1 MKYALTLA
9 SFRDIEPVEQTL
21 KKVSALGYDDVE
33 MYGEPEK
40 TDAKELQ
47 ELSGSY
53 GVNICGVTGV
63 WGSAGEEAWKRKLL
77 SSDAGVQKHAAGYVK
92 KCVQMC
98 NALGGRHLNVCL
110 FADDSQSFYDRTHRV
125 ISIERKRKVQELAV
139 PGLSEL
145 ARFAGDH
152 GVVLALEPLN
162 RYSTPYCCTAQD
174 AAYIAGRVDQQG
186 LGIMLDTFHM
196 NIEED
201 SFEHTIAGAGGML
214 RHMHFADNNR
224 KMPGYGHIDFKAIVG
239 ALVKIRYERYVT
251 FEPAFADNN
260 YEEQLK
266 NGLQYVKS
274 IER

>member
-1 MKYALTLA
+1 
-9 SFRDIEPVEQTL
+9 
-21 KKVSALGYDDVE
+21 
-33 MYGEPEK
+33 
-40 TDAKELQ
+40 
-47 ELSGSY
+47 
-53 GVNICGVTGV
+53 
-63 WGSAGEEAWKRKLL
+63 
-77 SSDAGVQKHAAGYVK
+77 
-92 KCVQMC
+92 
-98 NALGGRHLNVCL
+98 
-110 FADDSQSFYDRTHRV
+110 
-125 ISIERKRKVQELAV
+125 
-139 PGLSEL
+139 
-145 ARFAGDH
+145 
-152 GVVLALEPLN
+152 
-162 RYSTPYCCTAQD
+162 
-174 AAYIAGRVDQQG
+174 VDQQG

-274 IER
+274 LER